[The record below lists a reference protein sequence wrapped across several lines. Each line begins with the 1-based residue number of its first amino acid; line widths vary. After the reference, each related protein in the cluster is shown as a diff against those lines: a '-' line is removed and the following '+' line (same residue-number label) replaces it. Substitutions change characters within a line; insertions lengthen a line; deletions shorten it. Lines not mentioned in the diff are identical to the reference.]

1 MVPRFPSGELDDD
14 PRHDAHG
21 FIADFR
27 GDDAK
32 TVRTVRG
39 ILPSS
44 RPGTSS
50 SRSEAMTGGGI
61 NTAWPNTDGDEWCGE
76 FVELHDEADEAE
88 TTSSP
93 NRSSTCCCRMT
104 TMPRRARRTGS
115 DDA

>member
-1 MVPRFPSGELDDD
+1 MNQRRRCDGCKFWAEETLTKGTGDCRRRPPVLVATGSGD
-14 PRHDAHG
+14 
-21 FIADFR
+21 
-27 GDDAK
+27 
-32 TVRTVRG
+32 
-39 ILPSS
+39 
-44 RPGTSS
+44 
-50 SRSEAMTGGGI
+50 I

-76 FVELHDEADEAE
+76 FVELHDEADDAE